1 MVDLYKTPN
10 KVNKNGFN
18 LIGKLFVF
26 EDANANQMVVSESKT
41 TSVVE
46 YVVRIT
52 ISISTMSQ

>member
-10 KVNKNGFN
+10 KVNKNGCNF
-18 LIGKLFVF
+18 IGKLFVF